1 MNYNIVLCLLAMYSL
16 SFFIKETPGP
26 FDLMSRL
33 RNLLMINKYVGVF
46 FYKLFS
52 CYYCIGCYSGLIIY
66 LLTNNNCNIKECLI
80 WMLAGGAVSF
90 VINIIVERINKD
102 DGFPNNL

>member
-1 MNYNIVLCLLAMYSL
+1 MKIFLCLIAMYSL

-33 RNLLMINKYVGVF
+33 RNWLMINKYVGVF

-52 CYYCIGCYSGLIIY
+52 CYYCVGCYSGLIIY
-66 LLTNNNCNIKECLI
+66 LLANDVWSIKECLI
-80 WMLAGGAVSF
+80 WMLAGGAISF
-90 VINIIVERINKD
+90 IINAIVERISKD
-102 DGFPNNL
+102 DGFSDDL